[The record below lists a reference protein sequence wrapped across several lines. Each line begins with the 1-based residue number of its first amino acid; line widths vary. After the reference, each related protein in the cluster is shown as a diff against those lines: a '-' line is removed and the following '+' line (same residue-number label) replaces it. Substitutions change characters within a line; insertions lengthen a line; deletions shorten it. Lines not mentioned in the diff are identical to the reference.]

1 MYIYDQHDQ
10 QLLNE
15 RVAQFKNQMERYLA
29 GKIPEEEFLP
39 LRLQNGIYVQRYA
52 PMLRVAVPYGQMN
65 SAQMRALAKVA
76 RDYDK
81 GYAHFSTRQNVQFNW
96 PELEQ
101 CPQILADLAEVQM
114 HAVQTSGNCIRN
126 TTTDE
131 YAGVIAE
138 EIVDPRPYC
147 EIIRQWSTFHPEFAY
162 LPRKFKIAVNSV
174 PNEDRAAITM
184 HDIGLNIVKNDAGD
198 IGYRVLVG
206 GGLGRTPIL
215 GEEIRSFLAEDDLLT
230 YLDAIIRVYN
240 QFGRRDNKYKARI
253 KILVKALGVDR
264 MRELVED
271 EWNRIKDGE
280 GKLTQAELERVKG
293 HFTDPAYKAL
303 RNEPEAFVAART
315 ENAAFARWLGR
326 NVRSHKKDGYA
337 VVTLTLK
344 QIGTPPGDVTAE
356 QMDQV
361 AELSDEFSF
370 GELRS
375 THQQNLV
382 LPDVEQSQLFE
393 VWQRAKAI
401 GMATPTL
408 GLLTDMICC
417 PGGDFCA
424 LANAKS
430 IPVAED
436 IQARFENLD
445 YQHDLGEID
454 LNISGCMNACGHHHI
469 GNIGV
474 LGVDKKGEEFYQ
486 VSLGG
491 NSGGNDAHGSSLG
504 KILGPSF
511 ARVDMPDVIAKILDF
526 FVAQRIDGET
536 FLEVYRRIGH
546 APFKEAVYGKSA

>member
-1 MYIYDQHDQ
+1 MYVYDQYDQ

-15 RVAQFKNQMERYLA
+15 RVAQFKGQMERYLD
-29 GKIPEEEFLP
+29 GKISEEEFLP

-52 PMLRVAVPYGQMN
+52 PMLRVAVPYGALN
-65 SAQMRALAKVA
+65 SAQVRKLAYVA
-76 RDYDK
+76 RTYDK

-96 PELEQ
+96 PELSQ
-101 CPQILADLAEVQM
+101 CPQILADLAEVEM

-138 EIVDPRPYC
+138 EVVDPRPYC
-147 EIIRQWSTFHPEFAY
+147 EIIRQWSTFHPEFAF

-174 PNEDRAAITM
+174 PGEDRASIAM
-184 HDIGLNIVKNDAGD
+184 HDIGINIVKNDAGEV
-198 IGYRVLVG
+198 GYRVLVG

-215 GEEIRSFLAEDDLLT
+215 GEEICAFLPEEDLLT
-230 YLDAIIRVYN
+230 YLDATIRVYN

-253 KILVKALGVDR
+253 KILVKALGIDR
-264 MRELVED
+264 MRELVE
-271 EWNRIKDGE
+271 EEFNRIKDGE
-280 GKLTQAELERVKG
+280 GKLTQAELERVKQY
-293 HFTDPAYKAL
+293 FTDPAYKAL
-303 RNEPEAFVAART
+303 ENEPAALVEARSD
-315 ENAAFARWLGR
+315 NKAFARWLER
-326 NVRSHKKDGYA
+326 NVRAHKKSGYA

-356 QMDQV
+356 QLDAV
-361 AELSDEFSF
+361 ADLADEYSF

-382 LPDVEQSQLFE
+382 LADVEQAELFAL
-393 VWQRAKAI
+393 WQKLKAL

-436 IQARFENLD
+436 IQARFEDLD
-445 YQHDLGEID
+445 YLWDLGDID

-491 NSGGNDAHGSSLG
+491 NSGGNKADDASLG

-511 ARVDMPDVIAKILDF
+511 ARDAMPDVIAKILDF
-526 FVAQRIDGET
+526 YVTSRHEGET
-536 FLEVYRRIGH
+536 FLEAYRRIGH
-546 APFKEAVYGKSA
+546 TPFKEAVYGKAD

>member
-1 MYIYDQHDQ
+1 MYVYDQYDQ

-15 RVAQFKNQMERYLA
+15 RVAQFKGQMERYLD
-29 GKIPEEEFLP
+29 GKISEEEFLP

-52 PMLRVAVPYGQMN
+52 PMLRVAVPYGALN
-65 SAQMRALAKVA
+65 SAQVRKLAYVA
-76 RDYDK
+76 RTYDK

-96 PELEQ
+96 PELSQ
-101 CPQILADLAEVQM
+101 CPQILADLAEVEM

-138 EIVDPRPYC
+138 EVVDPRPYC
-147 EIIRQWSTFHPEFAY
+147 EIIRQWSTFHPEFAF

-174 PNEDRAAITM
+174 PGEDRASIAM
-184 HDIGLNIVKNDAGD
+184 HDIGINIVKNDAGEV
-198 IGYRVLVG
+198 GYRVLVG

-215 GEEIRSFLAEDDLLT
+215 GEEICAFLPEEDLLT
-230 YLDAIIRVYN
+230 YLDATIRVYN

-253 KILVKALGVDR
+253 KILVKALGIDR
-264 MRELVED
+264 MRELVE
-271 EWNRIKDGE
+271 EEFNRIKDGE
-280 GKLTQAELERVKG
+280 GKLTQAELERVKQY
-293 HFTDPAYKAL
+293 FIDPAYKAL
-303 RNEPEAFVAART
+303 ENEPAALVEARSD
-315 ENAAFARWLGR
+315 NKAFARWLER
-326 NVRSHKKDGYA
+326 NVRAHKKSGYA

-356 QMDQV
+356 QLDAV
-361 AELSDEFSF
+361 ADLADEYSF

-382 LPDVEQSQLFE
+382 LADVEQAELFAL
-393 VWQRAKAI
+393 WQKLKAL

-436 IQARFENLD
+436 IQARFEDLD
-445 YQHDLGEID
+445 YLWDLGDID

-469 GNIGV
+469 GNIGI

-491 NSGGNDAHGSSLG
+491 NSGGNKADDASLG

-511 ARVDMPDVIAKILDF
+511 ARDAMPDVIAKILDF
-526 FVAQRIDGET
+526 YVTSRHEGET
-536 FLEVYRRIGH
+536 FLEAYRRIGH
-546 APFKEAVYGKSA
+546 TPFKEAVYGKAD

>member
-1 MYIYDQHDQ
+1 
-10 QLLNE
+10 
-15 RVAQFKNQMERYLA
+15 
-29 GKIPEEEFLP
+29 
-39 LRLQNGIYVQRYA
+39 
-52 PMLRVAVPYGQMN
+52 
-65 SAQMRALAKVA
+65 
-76 RDYDK
+76 
-81 GYAHFSTRQNVQFNW
+81 
-96 PELEQ
+96 
-101 CPQILADLAEVQM
+101 
-114 HAVQTSGNCIRN
+114 
-126 TTTDE
+126 
-131 YAGVIAE
+131 
-138 EIVDPRPYC
+138 
-147 EIIRQWSTFHPEFAY
+147 
-162 LPRKFKIAVNSV
+162 
-174 PNEDRAAITM
+174 
-184 HDIGLNIVKNDAGD
+184 
-198 IGYRVLVG
+198 
-206 GGLGRTPIL
+206 
-215 GEEIRSFLAEDDLLT
+215 
-230 YLDAIIRVYN
+230 
-240 QFGRRDNKYKARI
+240 
-253 KILVKALGVDR
+253 

-303 RNEPEAFVAART
+303 SNEPEAFVAART